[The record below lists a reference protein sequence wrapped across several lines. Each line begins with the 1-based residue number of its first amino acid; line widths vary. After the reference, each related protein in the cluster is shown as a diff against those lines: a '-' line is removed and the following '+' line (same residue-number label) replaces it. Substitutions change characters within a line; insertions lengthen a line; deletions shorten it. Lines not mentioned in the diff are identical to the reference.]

1 MPTPAPWLII
11 TFTALAC
18 ALAVS
23 AAKLVVT
30 RLLLRHRSA
39 NASRLIGKALRPAQL
54 MAVTGGLQ
62 ILLSAQ
68 HGQPGWGG
76 DWNAVLSQSLLF
88 GTAASGAWLLSNLLS
103 VAKEPIHRRWDGLEQ
118 DDVEGRRRR
127 TQMVILYRLA
137 SVIVWTVAIGLVLFN
152 IPALREVGVSLL
164 GAAGVAGIIAGLA
177 AQTMLQNLFAGMML
191 AFGDAL
197 RLDDVVV
204 IEGELGTIE
213 EITLTYLVVRIW
225 DDRRMVLPTSYFTQH
240 PFVNWTRDTPEVLGS
255 VVFDAGLALP
265 VGEVREELDRFLDG
279 NPLWDGRKASVA
291 VLDATGGVI
300 RVRLLVSA
308 ANPGDQ
314 WDLRCELREHMAAW
328 LAKAHPDCI
337 PDPS

>member
-11 TFTALAC
+11 TLVAIAC

-23 AAKLVVT
+23 AAKLATT

-68 HGQPGWGG
+68 HGQQGWGG

-152 IPALREVGVSLL
+152 IPALREVGISML

-177 AQTMLQNLFAGMML
+177 AQTMLQNLFAGIML

-240 PFVNWTRDTPEVLGS
+240 P
-255 VVFDAGLALP
+255 
-265 VGEVREELDRFLDG
+265 
-279 NPLWDGRKASVA
+279 
-291 VLDATGGVI
+291 
-300 RVRLLVSA
+300 
-308 ANPGDQ
+308 
-314 WDLRCELREHMAAW
+314 
-328 LAKAHPDCI
+328 
-337 PDPS
+337 

>member
-11 TFTALAC
+11 TVTAVAC

-30 RLLLRHRSA
+30 RLLRRHRSD

-62 ILLSAQ
+62 ILLSSQ
-68 HGQPGWGG
+68 HGPDWRGE
-76 DWNAVLSQSLLF
+76 WNAVLGQSLLF

-103 VAKEPIHRRWDGLEQ
+103 VAKEPIHKRWDGLEQ
-118 DDVEGRRRR
+118 DDVDGRRRR

-152 IPALREVGVSLL
+152 IPALREVGISML
-164 GAAGVAGIIAGLA
+164 GAAGVAGVIAGLA
-177 AQTMLQNLFAGMML
+177 AQTMLQNLFAGVML

-204 IEGELGTIE
+204 IEDELGTIE

-225 DDRRMVLPTSYFTQH
+225 DDRRMVLPTSYFTQN
-240 PFVNWTRDTPEVLGS
+240 PYVNWTRDTPEVLGT

-265 VGEVREELDRFLDG
+265 VGEVREELARFLDG

-291 VLDATGGVI
+291 VLDATGGMM
-300 RVRLLVSA
+300 RVRLLISA

-314 WDLRCELREHMAAW
+314 WDLRCDLREHFAAW
-328 LAKAHPDCI
+328 MAKEHPDCI
-337 PDPS
+337 PDPN

>member
-1 MPTPAPWLII
+1 MPTPPPWLII
-11 TFTALAC
+11 ALTAIVC

-23 AAKLVVT
+23 AARFAVT
-30 RLLLRHRSA
+30 RLLLRHRSEK
-39 NASRLIGKALRPAQL
+39 ASRLIGKALRPAQL

-62 ILLSAQ
+62 ILLSAKQ
-68 HGQPGWGG
+68 GEPGWGG
-76 DWNAVLSQSLLF
+76 EWNAVFGQSLLF

-103 VAKEPIHRRWDGLEQ
+103 VAKDPLHRRWDGLEQ

-127 TQMVILYRLA
+127 TQVVILYRLA

-152 IPALREVGVSLL
+152 IPALREFGVTML
-164 GAAGVAGIIAGLA
+164 GAAGVAGIVAGLA
-177 AQTMLQNLFAGMML
+177 AQTLLQNLFAGMML

-204 IEGELGTIE
+204 IQDELGTIE

-240 PFVNWTRDTPEVLGS
+240 PYINWTRDTPQVLGS
-255 VVFDAGLALP
+255 VVFDAGLPLP
-265 VGEVREELDRFLDG
+265 VGEVREELARFLEG

-291 VLDATGGVI
+291 VLDATGGVM
-300 RVRLLVSA
+300 RVRILISA

-314 WDLRCELREHMAAW
+314 WDLRCSLREHMAAW
-328 LAKAHPDCI
+328 LAKQHPDCV
-337 PDPS
+337 PEPG